1 VGHTWLI
8 KVCQPEKPCRENRGL
23 WFDCIISI
31 FDITHFSSKLSQA
44 YRGWVMTVRSKLMQV
59 GLATTKQEF
68 LKECEVAP
76 GISQNEFAHL
86 YPGDTV
92 TN

>member
-1 VGHTWLI
+1 
-8 KVCQPEKPCRENRGL
+8 
-23 WFDCIISI
+23 
-31 FDITHFSSKLSQA
+31 
-44 YRGWVMTVRSKLMQV
+44 MQV

-76 GISQNEFAHL
+76 GISQNEFARP

-92 TN
+92 TS

>member
-1 VGHTWLI
+1 
-8 KVCQPEKPCRENRGL
+8 
-23 WFDCIISI
+23 
-31 FDITHFSSKLSQA
+31 
-44 YRGWVMTVRSKLMQV
+44 MQV

-76 GISQNEFAHL
+76 GISQNEFAHP
-86 YPGDTV
+86 YPCDTV

>member
-1 VGHTWLI
+1 
-8 KVCQPEKPCRENRGL
+8 
-23 WFDCIISI
+23 
-31 FDITHFSSKLSQA
+31 
-44 YRGWVMTVRSKLMQV
+44 MQV